1 MMIGEN
7 LLVENFQDLGI
18 TEEGI
23 FMNGMLMMKR
33 FRRAQSNCDRMYVI
47 GGYNVFEYDSSLGVI
62 LKI

>member
-1 MMIGEN
+1 MMIGVN
-7 LLVENFQDLGI
+7 LLVENFQNVGI

-23 FMNGMLMMKR
+23 FMNEMLMMKI

-47 GGYNVFEYDSSLGVI
+47 DGCNVFEYDSSLGVI